1 MADRYVAAH
10 KTPKGPGDA
19 RPTALQI
26 IQDESL
32 EGQWSEKTVFITGC
46 SSGIGVESA
55 RALYK
60 TGATLFLTA
69 RNLAKAKSALG
80 DLAESPRVTLLELDL
95 ESLDSVRSCAKEF
108 LSRSQKLNIL
118 ICNAGVMT
126 PPEGRTKDGFET
138 QFGTNHLSHFLLIN
152 LLLPTLTS
160 SATPT
165 FSSRVVVLA
174 SIAHRFGEV
183 NFDNYNF
190 DGNYDALAAYAA
202 SKTANV
208 WSANEIERRY
218 KDKGVHAWSVQ
229 PGSVL
234 TDLARHFSD
243 EAKAGF
249 ASDPYLVTI
258 TKNPDQGAATSIWAA
273 TSSAL
278 EGQGGK
284 YLEDCQII
292 GKWDPTVGQW
302 SPGYGN
308 HTYDEAK
315 AQKLWDL
322 SLKLVGL

>member
-10 KTPKGPGDA
+10 QTPKGPGDA

-26 IQDESL
+26 IQDEGL
-32 EGQWSEKTVFITGC
+32 EGQWSDKTAFITGC
-46 SSGIGVESA
+46 SSGIGIESA
-55 RALYK
+55 RALHK

-69 RNLAKAKSALG
+69 RNLAKAKTALG
-80 DLAESPRVTLLELDL
+80 DLAQSPRVTILELDL

-108 LSRSQKLNIL
+108 LSLSSKLNIL
-118 ICNAGVMT
+118 ICNAGVMM

-152 LLLPTLTS
+152 LLLPTLVS
-160 SATPT
+160 STTPE
-165 FSSRVVVLA
+165 FRSRVVVLA

-190 DGNYDALAAYAA
+190 DGKYDAMAAYAA

-208 WSANEIERRY
+208 WCANEIERRY
-218 KDKGVHAWSVQ
+218 KDQGVHAWSVQ

-234 TDLARHFSD
+234 TDLTRHFSE

-249 ASDPYLVTI
+249 SSDTYLASI
-258 TKNPDQGAATSIWAA
+258 TKMPDQGAATSIWAA
-273 TSSAL
+273 TASAL

-292 GKWDPTVGQW
+292 GKWNPDVGQW
-302 SPGYGN
+302 SPGYGD

-322 SLKLVGL
+322 SLKLVNL